1 MKNIFEKFLI
11 VVAVFVV
18 CGISIE
24 AQTKSKKDTR
34 NVLDYYKFVPEN
46 TLANKDAQA
55 KIEIQ
60 DTKNGYLKITGMFEG
75 WEEAVLFRKKDGSPI
90 LLVGSSGCGPVCSTS
105 VRAFTF
111 SGNTA
116 TDETE
121 KIINK
126 PSEEEE
132 GRLYIKKKKAGDEDR
147 NGEQPPLVWELPR
160 VGRVIK
166 VVVDS
171 EIAPSGITLYEL
183 HWKDDKFAIVK

>member
-1 MKNIFEKFLI
+1 MKNYFGKFFI
-11 VVAVFVV
+11 VVATLTFF
-18 CGISIE
+18 GLSID
-24 AQTKSKKDTR
+24 AQTKKDTR
-34 NVLDYYKFVPEN
+34 SVLDYYKLVPEN
-46 TLANKDAQA
+46 ILANKEAQA
-55 KIEIQ
+55 KVEIQ
-60 DTKNGYLKITGMFEG
+60 DSKNGYLKITGMFEG
-75 WEEAVLFRKKDGSPI
+75 WTEAALFRKKDGSPI
-90 LLVGSSGCGPVCSTS
+90 LVVGNNECGPVCSTS

-126 PSEEEE
+126 PSEQEE
-132 GRLYIKKKKAGDEDR
+132 GQLYVKKKKAGDEDR

-171 EIAPSGITLYEL
+171 EIAPSGVTLYEL
-183 HWKDDKFAIVK
+183 HWKDDKFTVVK